1 MNSAKY
7 EPVRPRVPIGAPRR
21 VSLDLPSGMKSAT
34 RSGSGAEDEGGGE
47 EEEEDERP
55 AAGELEL
62 EVVVGGVGGA
72 FGVVAFAATSVSPAP
87 VQPKDKDPT
96 DVNGVTGV
104 AWGPPACCPAASSG
118 APQPVVPPP
127 PPPPTPMPNGATKH
141 TWTTPPSAAVILY
154 ASVSDGIHLA
164 SSASSG
170 RSSNPHTS
178 LPSGLI
184 SVCASHAMKSAALS
198 PMSERSEWIC
208 SCPCKR
214 W

>member
-55 AAGELEL
+55 AAGELE
-62 EVVVGGVGGA
+62 VVVGGVGGA

-104 AWGPPACCPAASSG
+104 AWGPPAACCPAASSG